1 MTGRVRGRV
10 GCELRSEGE
19 GKGGSSEGEEE
30 TGRRDS
36 KSSHLR
42 HHFFGHLSTAKDKMM
57 MTVFLST
64 SCHPSRKKGKIAKA
78 NIRIIFLNGDFVVT
92 REVNIE

>member
-1 MTGRVRGRV
+1 
-10 GCELRSEGE
+10 
-19 GKGGSSEGEEE
+19 
-30 TGRRDS
+30 
-36 KSSHLR
+36 
-42 HHFFGHLSTAKDKMM
+42 

-78 NIRIIFLNGDFVVT
+78 NIRINFLNGDFVVT